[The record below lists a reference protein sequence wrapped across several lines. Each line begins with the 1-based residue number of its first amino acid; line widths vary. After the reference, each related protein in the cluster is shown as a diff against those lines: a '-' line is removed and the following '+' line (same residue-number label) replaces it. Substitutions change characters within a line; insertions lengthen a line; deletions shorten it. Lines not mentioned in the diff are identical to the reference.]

1 MRKQYTS
8 HQRSKRGI
16 ERGKKK
22 SSEPGDW
29 AGQGERGGGAEG
41 WGEGDRKREREP
53 RAGLLASWKW
63 DLFNGTQKG
72 SHLVQCSVLIRLKL
86 FIVFEQ
92 SILPFHFVLY
102 FADYVT
108 DPACSFAVS

>member
-1 MRKQYTS
+1 MSQGR
-8 HQRSKRGI
+8 
-16 ERGKKK
+16 
-22 SSEPGDW
+22 
-29 AGQGERGGGAEG
+29 GQGRERREEVGVG